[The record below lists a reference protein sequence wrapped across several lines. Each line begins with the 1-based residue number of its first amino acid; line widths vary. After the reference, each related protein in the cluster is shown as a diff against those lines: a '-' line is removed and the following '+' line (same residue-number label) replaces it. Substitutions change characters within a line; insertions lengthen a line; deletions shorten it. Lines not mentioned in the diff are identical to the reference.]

1 MAVKRLDLA
10 MVAPIL
16 HQPLPAEDPNPIAP
30 ALPAGPSPADLLG
43 IAAGDAKD
51 RPAYF
56 DTTTHQAAF
65 AAPLLVLGGTSL
77 MDYRDTD
84 GRRTRRALVVVP
96 PSTEERIA
104 NACGGAVENLNA
116 ALIALA
122 EHGLRALRA
131 ERQTLVVRN
140 AIDPH
145 RGERLAWRKIMVPKR
160 GGK

>member
-1 MAVKRLDLA
+1 MGVKRLDLA
-10 MVAPIL
+10 QVAPIL
-16 HQPLPAEDPNPIAP
+16 HQPLPVEPEPKP
-30 ALPAGPSPADLLG
+30 VRPAGPSPADLLG
-43 IAAGDAKD
+43 IAAGDAGG
-51 RPAYF
+51 RSAYF
-56 DTTTHQAAF
+56 DTTTEPAAF
-65 AAPLLVLGGTSL
+65 AGPLLVLGGTSL
-77 MDYRDTD
+77 MDYRATD
-84 GRRTRRALVVVP
+84 GKRTRRALVVVP

-122 EHGLRALRA
+122 EHGLATLRA

>member
-10 MVAPIL
+10 QVAPIL
-16 HQPLPAEDPNPIAP
+16 HPPLPVEPEPIVP
-30 ALPAGPSPADLLG
+30 AQPAGPSPADLLG
-43 IAAGDAKD
+43 IAAGDAGD
-51 RPAYF
+51 RVSYF
-56 DTTTHQAAF
+56 DTMTQPTAF
-65 AAPLLVLGGTSL
+65 AGPLLVLGGTSL

-84 GRRTRRALVVVP
+84 GKRTRRALVVVP

-104 NACGGAVENLNA
+104 NACGGAVENFNA

-131 ERQTLVVRN
+131 KRQTLVVRN
-140 AIDPH
+140 AVDPH

-160 GGK
+160 GG